1 MALAVAAT
9 LGGCGSS
16 SPPDRSSRAATS
28 ASAPQHR
35 SLAAARGRTRRL
47 RDRLRAT
54 RAAVAPQGSI
64 FTAADRSSFTTLA
77 ARLGGSSGIAVA
89 PVGRRTAVDELG
101 ALRAGPA
108 WSTIKTA
115 IAATVLG
122 RGGGRPGTQGLLRRA
137 ITESDNAAAQALW
150 SSLGAPAAAGA
161 AVARTLAAAG
171 DTATSVETRVLRPGF
186 SSFGQTSWSLAGQA
200 RFTAGLPCLASGR
213 PVLALMGEVVSGQ
226 RWGLGSSGLPARF
239 KGGWG
244 PDPRGRYLVR
254 QLGVLTLPD
263 DRTVAVTLASM
274 PADGSF
280 ATGTQDLT
288 ELARW
293 VAPRIA
299 RRGIRGGGC

>member
-1 MALAVAAT
+1 
-9 LGGCGSS
+9 
-16 SPPDRSSRAATS
+16 
-28 ASAPQHR
+28 
-35 SLAAARGRTRRL
+35 
-47 RDRLRAT
+47 
-54 RAAVAPQGSI
+54 
-64 FTAADRSSFTTLA
+64 
-77 ARLGGSSGIAVA
+77 
-89 PVGRRTAVDELG
+89 
-101 ALRAGPA
+101 
-108 WSTIKTA
+108 
-115 IAATVLG
+115 
-122 RGGGRPGTQGLLRRA
+122 
-137 ITESDNAAAQALW
+137 
-150 SSLGAPAAAGA
+150 
-161 AVARTLAAAG
+161 
-171 DTATSVETRVLRPGF
+171 VETRVLRPGF